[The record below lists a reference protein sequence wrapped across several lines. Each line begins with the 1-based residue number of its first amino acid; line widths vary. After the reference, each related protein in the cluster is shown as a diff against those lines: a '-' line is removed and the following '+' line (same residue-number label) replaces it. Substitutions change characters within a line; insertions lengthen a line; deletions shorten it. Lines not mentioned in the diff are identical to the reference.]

1 VWSNAGRAIRALRQR
16 RGWTQDVLGAQ
27 ASVSR
32 ELVSRAERGRIRSI
46 PLGSIER
53 MAEALGASV
62 SLTVR
67 WNGEQL
73 DRLIDARHAAI
84 QEATASLLA
93 LLGWEVRP
101 EVSFNHFGDRGR
113 IDLLAYN
120 RPLRLL
126 LVVEVKSGIGDLQDT
141 LGRLDVKMRV
151 ARHVAR
157 DLGWQDALTSVP
169 AMVIGESR
177 RSRHVVAEHAALFAG
192 FTIRGRAALA
202 WVRQPVLPA
211 PTGLLW
217 FAERADAARV
227 GVGARARRS
236 NRSNRSN
243 SHQA

>member
-1 VWSNAGRAIRALRQR
+1 MWTNGGRAIRALRHR
-16 RGWTQDVLGAQ
+16 RGWTQEMLGTRAR
-27 ASVSR
+27 VSR
-32 ELVSRAERGRIRSI
+32 ELVSRPERGV
-46 PLGSIER
+46 LKGVTVGSLER
-53 MAEALGASV
+53 VAQALGASL

-93 LLGWEVRP
+93 SLGWEVRP
-101 EVSFNHFGDRGR
+101 EVSFNHFGARGR

-151 ARHVAR
+151 ARHVSR

-169 AMVIGESR
+169 AMVIGE
-177 RSRHVVAEHAALFAG
+177 
-192 FTIRGRAALA
+192 
-202 WVRQPVLPA
+202 
-211 PTGLLW
+211 
-217 FAERADAARV
+217 
-227 GVGARARRS
+227 
-236 NRSNRSN
+236 
-243 SHQA
+243 